1 MVGFYHFYHIL
12 AAGKKQRA
20 IRPNFQ
26 LPRSDRGI
34 SSSILFGRGREV
46 AARGS
51 LNIFVGFLTPR
62 FEKER
67 TVSGGGGRPV
77 SYRYAGGRYFRK
89 YPRPFPFNSPL
100 STGQVGG
107 IPFNLP
113 LLLFVRGRGDDRWR
127 NREARK
133 RRRRK
138 GMQRGRRRHCSSIT
152 EDPSSSYACR
162 FIPRGGQKPSSVVST
177 CKLFKLD
184 SSENEHTRT

>member
-51 LNIFVGFLTPR
+51 LKIFVGFLTPR
-62 FEKER
+62 SEKER

-100 STGQVGG
+100 STGQVGD

-127 NREARK
+127 NREAIGGGGVGRECRGVGGGIVHQSPKIPPPPMLVATSPEVRK
-133 RRRRK
+133 N
-138 GMQRGRRRHCSSIT
+138 
-152 EDPSSSYACR
+152 
-162 FIPRGGQKPSSVVST
+162 
-177 CKLFKLD
+177 LFFFV
-184 SSENEHTRT
+184 EAT